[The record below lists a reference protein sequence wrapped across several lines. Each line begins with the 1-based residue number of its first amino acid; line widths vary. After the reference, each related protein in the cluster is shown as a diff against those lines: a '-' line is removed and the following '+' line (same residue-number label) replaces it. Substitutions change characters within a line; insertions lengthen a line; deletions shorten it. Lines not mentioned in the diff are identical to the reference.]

1 MCSSYDTAQNSYTC
15 LTQHLVSHRWTGG
28 WHVVTP
34 CREPQNDTTSPS
46 EDTGKAE
53 KTLFKKVS
61 RISLLID
68 SQSEPFNTL

>member
-1 MCSSYDTAQNSYTC
+1 
-15 LTQHLVSHRWTGG
+15 
-28 WHVVTP
+28 VTP